1 MVLALSFA
9 RTPNGEFN
17 FREKWNLRVLAFLA
31 LCNTP
36 SVSLPFKPWF
46 SRGAKDPAEI
56 YLFVRLCRVLDTRD
70 GGGGGGGSVRECGGN
85 SGKRVSPE
93 NGEPYLPKRD
103 IRVCVR
109 IYAAKFAHI
118 VEFLRRISRIIFRTT
133 GGRFSLSVVANSSSD
148 FLFHR
153 EI

>member
-85 SGKRVSPE
+85 SGKRVPPE

-103 IRVCVR
+103 ILTRVCT
-109 IYAAKFAHI
+109 YMCC
-118 VEFLRRISRIIFRTT
+118 
-133 GGRFSLSVVANSSSD
+133 
-148 FLFHR
+148 
-153 EI
+153 